1 MSVTFVSLPNH
12 HPLRELFETLLTP
25 KPQRQEAGHVVD
37 HSQLADLLVV
47 KDRELKCWMKE
58 AGEQEEIQRK
68 CDVLKGEVEKLD
80 EHLLLLQKHLKDA
93 EHILATAIYQAKQ
106 KLTLINRAN
115 ERPLSSEEVI
125 KYAHRIS
132 SSHAIAAPHNW
143 EQGDPRRPYPT
154 DVEMRSGH
162 LGQINNDPSH
172 PSPHASPQHQS
183 QNQNQNPPHQSPFH
197 APPSVPGLDP
207 TRPSSTS
214 SNSNFSWQQDVKP
227 NINSLNLP
235 APDPRSGSRDNLEDV
250 EVMST
255 DSSSSSS
262 SDSQ

>member
-1 MSVTFVSLPNH
+1 MEKFP
-12 HPLRELFETLLTP
+12 PRELFETLLTP
-25 KPQRQEAGHVVD
+25 KPQRQEAGHVMD

-47 KDRELKCWMKE
+47 KDTELKCLLKE
-58 AGEQEEIQRK
+58 ASEQEEIQKK
-68 CDVLKGEVEKLD
+68 CDLLKSEVDKQD

-106 KLTLINRAN
+106 KLGLINKAN
-115 ERPLSSEEVI
+115 ERPLSSEELI

-132 SSHAIAAPHNW
+132 SCHAVAAPHNW

-162 LGQINNDPSH
+162 LGQINNDQSH
-172 PSPHASPQHQS
+172 PSPQASPQHQS
-183 QNQNQNPPHQSPFH
+183 QHQAHQSPFH
-197 APPSVPGLDP
+197 APPSVPGIDP

-214 SNSNFSWQQDVKP
+214 SNSNFSWQQDIKP
-227 NINSLNLP
+227 NVNALNVP
-235 APDPRSGSRDNLEDV
+235 APDARGSRENLEDV